1 MKWKKKDNFLEKN
14 FKFNTFSE
22 ALNFVNMVAEIA
34 EKLNHHPE
42 IFLHNYN
49 QVKILIT
56 THSEGKISIKDY
68 NLADLIDQL

>member
-42 IFLHNYN
+42 IFLH
-49 QVKILIT
+49 VT
-56 THSEGKISIKDY
+56 TKSKY
-68 NLADLIDQL
+68 

>member
-1 MKWKKKDNFLEKN
+1 MKWKIKDNFLEKN

-42 IFLHNYN
+42 IFLHDYN
-49 QVKILIT
+49 QVKILTT
-56 THSEGKISIKDY
+56 THSEGKISIKDH

>member
-42 IFLHNYN
+42 IFLHDYN

-56 THSEGKISIKDY
+56 THSEGKISMKDH